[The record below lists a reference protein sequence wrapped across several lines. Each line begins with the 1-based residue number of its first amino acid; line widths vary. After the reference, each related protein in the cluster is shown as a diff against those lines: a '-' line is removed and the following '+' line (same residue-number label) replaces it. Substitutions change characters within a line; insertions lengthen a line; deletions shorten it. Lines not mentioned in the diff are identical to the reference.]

1 MICPQGRLFHY
12 SRHPLIDMYRTLKKY
27 WYLFLK
33 QQDYSL
39 GVLSCSAMKWRGFS
53 QRPIH
58 PKHLFDE
65 QRSDYLHGL
74 FRPGISFLD
83 LGSGVGS
90 DCLLAAEKGS
100 ALSVGLEGN
109 RESIL
114 TAVNRARQCKRA
126 VFFMQIDLEQGGLP
140 FRDHCFDLIN
150 FSNVLEHLHNR
161 KGILSELKRVKKKDS
176 LAVISVPNSET
187 SWKKKLDAAGL
198 DSKDDPD
205 HKIEYS
211 RQSLLKELQAA
222 DFHLC
227 SDLMPIIPSFPW
239 NGLIAMSA
247 FLSPAL
253 YKRLQTRKRNFV
265 RKYPDESI
273 GWVFTVQ

>member
-1 MICPQGRLFHY
+1 MFK
-12 SRHPLIDMYRTLKKY
+12 TLKKY

-39 GVLSCSAMKWRGFS
+39 GVLSCRAMKWRGHS
-53 QRPIH
+53 TRPIH

-65 QRSDYLHGL
+65 QRSDFLHGL
-74 FRPGISFLD
+74 FQPGISFLD
-83 LGSGVGS
+83 LGSGVGT
-90 DCLLAAEKGS
+90 DCLLAAEKGA
-100 ALSVGLEGN
+100 ALSVGLEGD

-114 TAVNRARQCKRA
+114 TAVNRARQCKGA
-126 VFFMQIDLEQGGLP
+126 VDFMQIDLEQGDLP
-140 FRDHCFDLIN
+140 FRDRCFDLIN

-161 KGILSELKRVKKKDS
+161 KGILSELKRVKKKDG

-187 SWKKKLDAAGL
+187 SWKKKLVAAGL

-205 HKIEYS
+205 HKVEYS
-211 RQSLLKELQAA
+211 RQSLLEELQAS
-222 DFHLC
+222 DLRLC

-253 YKRLQTRKRNFV
+253 YKRLQAGKRNYV
-265 RKYPDESI
+265 QNHPDESI